1 MDKITKDQL
10 IRTNAV
16 YGGRPSKSNSLEY
29 AVERANN
36 EKNFY
41 KKLAY
46 LVRSMTS
53 DHSFV
58 DGNKRTAITIVLTE
72 FEEEG
77 IIVDEK
83 MLEKTI
89 VNLAKINEGDINII
103 ERRLRRC
110 SRK

>member
-1 MDKITKDQL
+1 MDKITKEQ
-10 IRTNAV
+10 IVRTNAI
-16 YGGRPSKSNSLEY
+16 YGGKPSKQNSLDY

-41 KKLAY
+41 RRLAY

-53 DHSFV
+53 DHSFI

-77 IIVDEK
+77 IKVNQK

-89 VNLAKINEGDINII
+89 VNLAKTGEGDIKII